1 MSVICKEDLLA
12 DIEETVV
19 FSGRVS
25 HVSAEMRGANKVIE
39 RIRVAPTISESVVES
54 QGCKFCKSKTFDAVG
69 LDDDYGVYFSTGYS
83 RPPEHEKFRFC
94 PNCGKK
100 L

>member
-1 MSVICKEDLLA
+1 MSLICKEDLLK

-19 FSGRVS
+19 FSGRAS
-25 HVSAEMRGANKVIE
+25 HVSAEMRGANKVID
-39 RIRVAPTISESVVES
+39 RIKAATALSEDHG
-54 QGCKFCKSKTFDAVG
+54 GCKFCLNDKFESVG
-69 LDDDYGVYFSTGYS
+69 LDDHGVYLICGSS

>member
-1 MSVICKEDLLA
+1 MSLICKEDLLK

-19 FSGRVS
+19 FSGKAGY
-25 HVSAEMRGANKVIE
+25 VSAEMQGANKVID
-39 RIRVAPTISESVVES
+39 RIHSALAVSESHG
-54 QGCKFCKSKTFDAVG
+54 GCKFCLNDKFESVG
-69 LDDDYGVYFSTGYS
+69 LNDHGVYMSCGSS